1 MYLVLKFL
9 FCILSVSV
17 AVSGSV
23 ADHLTDPR
31 PSSWIVDPNGYLS
44 ENTRFALDNMCK
56 EVSNSN
62 SGEIMIVV
70 VDRSGSDQH
79 RSVATGIFNRFGI
92 GSSQTERGILLYAA
106 LEDRA
111 SEIILGNGID
121 DAAQIAISENIMNN
135 IMVPRF
141 KSGYNGDALFYGAR
155 ACAQQLLGF
164 KIKEIS
170 SELPAVTDA
179 GMVDTT
185 VSVAGENYS
194 EQSTRDPNITYVS
207 NVSEHNESFTE
218 KFSRWIQD
226 NTFRNGLFV
235 TLGAILMMIFK
246 FIMRRMPRTCKT
258 CKVKMIKLDEQG
270 DDSHLDAGEIKEEEI
285 KSVDYDIWECP
296 DCKSTKKVRYVNW
309 FKFYSKC
316 PKCHY
321 RTVKTTTTVLQR
333 ATTYSTGTEQ
343 VTKDCKKC
351 SYHDSYTRTI
361 PKISTTSSSSSSS
374 SSRSSSSGGRSSG
387 GGASGRW

>member
-1 MYLVLKFL
+1 
-9 FCILSVSV
+9 
-17 AVSGSV
+17 
-23 ADHLTDPR
+23 
-31 PSSWIVDPNGYLS
+31 
-44 ENTRFALDNMCK
+44 
-56 EVSNSN
+56 
-62 SGEIMIVV
+62 MIVV
-70 VDRSGSDQH
+70 VDRSKSDQH
-79 RSVATGIFNRFGI
+79 RAVATEIFNKFGI

-121 DAAQIAISENIMNN
+121 DVPQIGISENIMSN

-155 ACAQQLLGF
+155 ACAQQLLGLQ
-164 KIKEIS
+164 IKDIS
-170 SELPAVTDA
+170 SELPAATDE
-179 GMVDTT
+179 GFVDTT
-185 VSVAGENYS
+185 GSVSGESDYQQPAGS
-194 EQSTRDPNITYVS
+194 QNIALSSDMSRTK
-207 NVSEHNESFTE
+207 ESLTD
-218 KFSRWIQD
+218 KISRWIQD
-226 NTFRNGLFV
+226 DKIRNGLFV
-235 TLGAILMMIFK
+235 TFGAILLMIFR

-258 CKVKMIKLDEQG
+258 CKVKMIRLDEQG

-309 FKFYSKC
+309 FRFYSKC

-321 RTVKTTTTVLQR
+321 RTVKTTTTVLQS

-343 VTKDCKKC
+343 VTKSCKKC
-351 SYHDSYTRTI
+351 TYYHTYTRTI
-361 PKISTTSSSSSSS
+361 PKISTSSSSSSGS
-374 SSRSSSSGGRSSG
+374 SSSSSGGRSSG